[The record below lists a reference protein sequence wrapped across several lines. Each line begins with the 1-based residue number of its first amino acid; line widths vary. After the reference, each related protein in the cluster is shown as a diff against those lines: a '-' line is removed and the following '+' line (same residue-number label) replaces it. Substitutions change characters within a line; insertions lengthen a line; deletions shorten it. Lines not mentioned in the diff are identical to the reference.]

1 MADAELEAQL
11 AAFRAQFLAR
21 LDGTL
26 AALDAQLRGPG
37 AVLPSA
43 VLQAAHAQLHKLA
56 GAGGTFGFPGLSR
69 QARTLELQAQAWL
82 DAGDAIPAAD
92 WEAWKSAVSGLRQA
106 VNTTN
111 DDAKGPVADPS

>member
-1 MADAELEAQL
+1 MADAGLDAQL
-11 AAFRAQFLAR
+11 AAFRIQFLAR

-26 AALDAQLRGPG
+26 AALDAQLRGQG
-37 AVLPSA
+37 AAVPTA
-43 VLQAAHAQLHKLA
+43 VLQEVHAQLHKLA

-82 DAGDAIPAAD
+82 DAGGAIPAAD

-106 VNTTN
+106 VNTA
-111 DDAKGPVADPS
+111 DDDTKGPVADSS